1 MIAFLIIGFI
11 AGAASGLTIG
21 AALNAEKRADV
32 IRKRRTKKNE
42 RDFIQGQAD

>member
-21 AALNAEKRADV
+21 AALNAEKRANSN
-32 IRKRRTKKNE
+32 KKKE
-42 RDFIQGQAD
+42 DKEE